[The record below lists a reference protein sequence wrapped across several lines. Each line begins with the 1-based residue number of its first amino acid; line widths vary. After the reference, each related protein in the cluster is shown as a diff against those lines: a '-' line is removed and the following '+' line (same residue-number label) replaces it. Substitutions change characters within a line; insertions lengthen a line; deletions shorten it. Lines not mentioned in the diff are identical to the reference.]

1 LNAIFDKEWRAG
13 QSLAAMTGDFRS
25 LMRGKLIKFAAGIMA
40 LALLCA
46 GAAPVSAQA
55 NFRTLTCQ
63 FTSGTSARFD
73 NDWDV
78 KAASDRIDFTFEGID
93 TTKAK
98 AKIVSPFGMSDV
110 LLFRGNNSLNFLEI
124 MPDGN
129 QAFTTVFF
137 SHSRAGK
144 DRAGS
149 GWLPAAHS
157 RHMMIGRN
165 PVVSHYR
172 GYCQPS

>member
-1 LNAIFDKEWRAG
+1 MRR
-13 QSLAAMTGDFRS
+13 QSANFLRVATVCAAAMF
-25 LMRGKLIKFAAGIMA
+25 FASPIR
-40 LALLCA
+40 
-46 GAAPVSAQA
+46 AQLSS

-73 NDWDV
+73 VEWDV
-78 KAASDRIDFTFEGID
+78 KAASDKLNFTFENID
-93 TTKAK
+93 TQRAK
-98 AKIVSPFGMSDV
+98 ARIVSPFGMSEV
-110 LLFRGNNSLNFLEI
+110 LLFKGNNSLNFLEV

-137 SHSRAGK
+137 SHSRE
-144 DRAGS
+144 GS
-149 GWLPAAHS
+149 KQSSGLSPWYPAAHS

-165 PVVSHYR
+165 PVISHYR

>member
-1 LNAIFDKEWRAG
+1 MN
-13 QSLAAMTGDFRS
+13 
-25 LMRGKLIKFAAGIMA
+25 GKLVSFGIGITA
-40 LALLCA
+40 LALFCA
-46 GAAPVSAQA
+46 GGPVAPVSAQTG
-55 NFRTLTCQ
+55 FRTLSCQ

-78 KAASDRIDFTFEGID
+78 KAASDRIEFSFEGID
-93 TTKAK
+93 IAQAK

-137 SHSRAGK
+137 SHVRAGK
-144 DRAGS
+144 DRS
-149 GWLPAAHS
+149 GGGWYPAAHS
-157 RHMMIGRN
+157 RHMMIGRS

>member
-1 LNAIFDKEWRAG
+1 MAG
-13 QSLAAMTGDFRS
+13 WAKPCRHDGGLQALMSSKFIGFAMG
-25 LMRGKLIKFAAGIMA
+25 MMA
-40 LALLCA
+40 LALFCA
-46 GAAPVSAQA
+46 GAPIAPAAAQTG
-55 NFRTLTCQ
+55 FRTLTCQ
-63 FTSGTSARFD
+63 FTSGTTARFD

-78 KAASDRIDFTFEGID
+78 KAASDRIEFSFEGID
-93 TTKAK
+93 TAQAK

-144 DRAGS
+144 DRAGN
-149 GWLPAAHS
+149 GWFPAAHS

-165 PVVSHYR
+165 PVISHYR

>member
-1 LNAIFDKEWRAG
+1 MLV
-13 QSLAAMTGDFRS
+13 LAA
-25 LMRGKLIKFAAGIMA
+25 
-40 LALLCA
+40 LCA
-46 GAAPVSAQA
+46 GASVAPASAQT

-73 NDWDV
+73 NEWDV
-78 KAASDRIDFTFEGID
+78 KSASDRIEFSFEGID
-93 TTKAK
+93 TTRAK
-98 AKIVSPFGMSDV
+98 AKIVSPFGMNDV

-137 SHSRAGK
+137 SHTRAGK
-144 DRAGS
+144 DRS
-149 GWLPAAHS
+149 GGGWFPAAHS
-157 RHMMIGRN
+157 RHMLIGRS

>member
-1 LNAIFDKEWRAG
+1 MKRRKSTVALIAAILPA
-13 QSLAAMTGDFRS
+13 
-25 LMRGKLIKFAAGIMA
+25 
-40 LALLCA
+40 ALL
-46 GAAPVSAQA
+46 APPVRAQQSQS

-73 NDWDV
+73 TEWDV
-78 KAASDRIDFTFEGID
+78 KAASDKLNFTFEGID
-93 TTKAK
+93 AARAK
-98 AKIVSPFGMSDV
+98 AKIVSPFGMSEV
-110 LLFRGNNSLNFLEI
+110 LLFKGNNSLNFLEV

-137 SHSRAGK
+137 SHARE
-144 DRAGS
+144 GS
-149 GWLPAAHS
+149 KRSSGLAVWYPAAHS

-165 PVVSHYR
+165 PVISHYR